1 MTIDNMQQQLQ
12 QKANYNFLYLYFTT
26 ERNSSNIGNP
36 KKIVFVFVPGIFC
49 GYFFLEADVEIKA
62 YLIAERDGHYRD

>member
-36 KKIVFVFVPGIFC
+36 KKIVFVFVTGIFC
-49 GYFFLEADVEIKA
+49 G
-62 YLIAERDGHYRD
+62 